1 MVKEINHELVNI
13 IKEKSLE
20 NKGSTIFV
28 LPEYSNFD
36 IKIEN
41 AEIFPDFDIF
51 PFEEMD
57 ISSKVKSLRLRTL
70 FSAATSSKVT
80 ILTSL
85 HALTRF
91 SIPKENFYFRKYRIG
106 DSFEENLYDIGYQS
120 SFRSTVSAVHSHGEY
135 ARRGFIRDIFIP
147 IYDNPLRLELFDN
160 QIERISFF
168 DPNTQKSVSEI
179 EEFIMVAGSE
189 SFKSPENISFFEKR
203 VERALSISGEKEAIT
218 VDMINALP
226 GILFKDKKTILDY
239 LDKERL
245 QIYIVNK
252 EKVMSSF
259 AEKERENLEMCSFSA
274 ARDIY
279 RRYSGSGLEIL
290 SLFKS
295 IEINVDVPTKYYTK
309 ELDAQQDITTIPL
322 IDWEDISSGDLIVH
336 EDFGIGIYRGFE
348 KKKTALGVREYI
360 ILEYESST
368 KTLIPAERIDKL
380 SKYIGDAQ
388 SVKISTPGGARWKN
402 TKKKVEENI
411 RERINELVKIYA
423 IRQEQKGLII
433 NGDSETERKF
443 RETFPY
449 IETTDQERAIEQIE
463 SDLISEKT
471 MDRLLV
477 GDAGF
482 GKTEVAMRAAF
493 KTVLSDYQ
501 VLMLAPTTILAKQ
514 HFDSFCE
521 RMNEFGVRIEL
532 LDRYKTQREKEEIY
546 KQVSNGAVDIVIGTH
561 ALFSKK
567 LIFKKLGLVI
577 IDEEQRFGVLQ
588 KERFKSISEGVNFL
602 LMSATP
608 IPRTLYMSVS
618 GLRDISTISTPP
630 IGRLPVQTF
639 VGNYSER
646 IVRTAVLREKLRGGQ
661 ILYVH
666 NRVQDIDKIYKKLKE
681 TIPEVS
687 ISCAHGR
694 MKKSDFS
701 RILQEFYSGKLDML
715 VATTIVENGID
726 IPNANTLIVDDSQRY
741 GISQLYQIKGR
752 VGRSNKRAFAYFMH
766 TSSVLNHDARKR
778 LEAIKEFNEP
788 GSGLRL
794 ALRDLEIRGY
804 GDILGLDQ
812 KGHINS
818 VGLQLYKSI
827 LDRVLSQLYNDK
839 DVVRDSDFITE
850 IKGIKGS
857 IIIPEE
863 YIENPIERMRIYRRI
878 SVARNI
884 SEVDELYSEIA
895 DRFGRMPCETERLI
909 EYARIKVM
917 AALKNIREIEIE
929 DAYIKMKYV
938 ESFEPDPIK
947 IRKFSK
953 KSFQDKKNEEYIV
966 YGNFDEVKFLKEILG
981 E

>member
-1 MVKEINHELVNI
+1 ME
-13 IKEKSLE
+13 
-20 NKGSTIFV
+20 
-28 LPEYSNFD
+28 
-36 IKIEN
+36 
-41 AEIFPDFDIF
+41 
-51 PFEEMD
+51 
-57 ISSKVKSLRLRTL
+57 
-70 FSAATSSKVT
+70 
-80 ILTSL
+80 
-85 HALTRF
+85 
-91 SIPKENFYFRKYRIG
+91 
-106 DSFEENLYDIGYQS
+106 
-120 SFRSTVSAVHSHGEY
+120 
-135 ARRGFIRDIFIP
+135 
-147 IYDNPLRLELFDN
+147 
-160 QIERISFF
+160 
-168 DPNTQKSVSEI
+168 
-179 EEFIMVAGSE
+179 
-189 SFKSPENISFFEKR
+189 
-203 VERALSISGEKEAIT
+203 
-218 VDMINALP
+218 
-226 GILFKDKKTILDY
+226 
-239 LDKERL
+239 
-245 QIYIVNK
+245 
-252 EKVMSSF
+252 
-259 AEKERENLEMCSFSA
+259 
-274 ARDIY
+274 
-279 RRYSGSGLEIL
+279 
-290 SLFKS
+290 
-295 IEINVDVPTKYYTK
+295 
-309 ELDAQQDITTIPL
+309 
-322 IDWEDISSGDLIVH
+322 
-336 EDFGIGIYRGFE
+336 
-348 KKKTALGVREYI
+348 TA
-360 ILEYESST
+360 
-368 KTLIPAERIDKL
+368 
-380 SKYIGDAQ
+380 
-388 SVKISTPGGARWKN
+388 
-402 TKKKVEENI
+402 
-411 RERINELVKIYA
+411 
-423 IRQEQKGLII
+423 
-433 NGDSETERKF
+433 
-443 RETFPY
+443 
-449 IETTDQERAIEQIE
+449 DQEKAIEQIE
-463 SDLISEKT
+463 RDLSSEKT

-514 HFDSFCE
+514 HFDSFYE

-532 LDRYKTQREKEEIY
+532 LDRYKTQREKEEVY
-546 KQVSNGAVDIVIGTH
+546 KQVRDGVVDIVIGTH

-726 IPNANTLIVDDSQRY
+726 IPNVNTLIVDDSQRY

-766 TSSVLNHDARKR
+766 TSSALNNDARKR

-839 DVVRDSDFITE
+839 DVVRDSDF
-850 IKGIKGS
+850 
-857 IIIPEE
+857 
-863 YIENPIERMRIYRRI
+863 
-878 SVARNI
+878 
-884 SEVDELYSEIA
+884 
-895 DRFGRMPCETERLI
+895 
-909 EYARIKVM
+909 
-917 AALKNIREIEIE
+917 
-929 DAYIKMKYV
+929 
-938 ESFEPDPIK
+938 
-947 IRKFSK
+947 
-953 KSFQDKKNEEYIV
+953 
-966 YGNFDEVKFLKEILG
+966 
-981 E
+981 